1 MKKQKLFIFLLL
13 LIVLHVSMLSS
24 QDRKLAQT
32 GMKFLNVGAS
42 ARAAGM
48 GEALTS
54 MDGQSMAMFFN
65 PAGMARQQSFVDVN
79 VGQTEWIAD
88 ISHNFAA
95 VSINPS
101 GGDWGVFG
109 VSMQFVDYGD
119 FQETVR
125 ADNEQGYLDIGTF
138 KPTATAFGLGY
149 AIALSDRFGVGGNVK
164 YVTQNIGSTVT
175 SIDPQGNRLRTES
188 SLDVMVF
195 DIGMLYRT
203 GFKSLNFGV
212 SVRNFSKELKYE
224 EEEFQLPLIF
234 RIGVS
239 MNVMD
244 LIEVGKESQSLMVS
258 VDATHPRDYPEQI
271 NIGGEYTFLEI
282 LSVRGGYMFNNDE
295 YGFTWG
301 FGAQKSLAGVH
312 LGIDYSYT
320 PFGVFSKVH
329 RLGVQFSIL

>member
-109 VSMQFVDYGD
+109 VSIQFVDYGD
-119 FQETVR
+119 FQETVG
-125 ADNEQGYLDIGTF
+125 ADNE
-138 KPTATAFGLGY
+138 
-149 AIALSDRFGVGGNVK
+149 
-164 YVTQNIGSTVT
+164 
-175 SIDPQGNRLRTES
+175 E
-188 SLDVMVF
+188 
-195 DIGMLYRT
+195 
-203 GFKSLNFGV
+203 
-212 SVRNFSKELKYE
+212 
-224 EEEFQLPLIF
+224 
-234 RIGVS
+234 
-239 MNVMD
+239 
-244 LIEVGKESQSLMVS
+244 
-258 VDATHPRDYPEQI
+258 
-271 NIGGEYTFLEI
+271 
-282 LSVRGGYMFNNDE
+282 
-295 YGFTWG
+295 
-301 FGAQKSLAGVH
+301 
-312 LGIDYSYT
+312 
-320 PFGVFSKVH
+320 
-329 RLGVQFSIL
+329 